1 MIKAYRHG
9 FAAVLLPFILLLAAC
24 SNDIKPQANLAEK
37 ELYLTAQRYLKEE
50 SYGYAV
56 SYLQELETRY
66 PFGPYAEQAQLELIY
81 AHFMNYD
88 QDKAVS
94 VAERFIRLHPD
105 SPKVDY
111 AYYMK
116 GLSNYTEGEGIF
128 ERFLPTDM
136 TERDPGPALQS
147 FDDFRQLLLR
157 FPDSQ
162 YNADARARMIYLRD
176 RLARHEVNVANY
188 YFQRKAYMAAVN
200 RGRYV
205 VENYPQSSVTPD
217 ALAVQVQGYR
227 LLKLNDLADDALIVL
242 RSNYPQYY
250 LLDAQGN
257 FIDQYDGERSFI
269 NKWTFGLFDPQD
281 PPRFDSR
288 DDALNPGSADVPS
301 PSDMVEPAAET
312 VEENKPFWKIW

>member
-1 MIKAYRHG
+1 MIKMYRIV
-9 FAAVLLPFILLLAAC
+9 FAVFAVFLTAC
-24 SNDIKPQANLAEK
+24 GGNEVKPQANQNEK

-56 SYLQELETRY
+56 TYLQELETRY

-88 QDKAVS
+88 QHKAVA
-94 VAERFIRLHPD
+94 VADRFIRLHPD

-116 GLSNYTEGEGIF
+116 GLSNYTEGEGLF

-136 TERDPGPALQS
+136 SERDPGPALQS
-147 FDDFRQLLLR
+147 FDDFRQLAIR
-157 FPDSQ
+157 FPNSP

-176 RLARHEVNVANY
+176 RLARHEISVANY
-188 YFQRKAYMAAVN
+188 YFKRKAYMAAVN

-205 VENYPQSSVTPD
+205 VENYPQSSVIPD

-227 LLKLNDLADDALIVL
+227 LLGLDDLADDALVVL
-242 RSNYPQYY
+242 RTNYPQHYT
-250 LLDAQGN
+250 LDAQGN
-257 FIDQYDGERSFI
+257 FIDQFTGERSWI
-269 NKWTFGLFDPQD
+269 NKWSLGLFDPQE

-288 DDALNPGSADVPS
+288 DEELARVDVRDVPS
-301 PSDMVEPAAET
+301 PSDDVESST
-312 VEENKPFWKIW
+312 EEGAKDQDKPFWKFW

>member
-1 MIKAYRHG
+1 MNKAHQMVL
-9 FAAVLLPFILLLAAC
+9 AVLLALLTAC
-24 SNDIKPQANLAEK
+24 GNDVKPQANLTEK

-66 PFGPYAEQAQLELIY
+66 PFGPYAQQAQLELIY

-94 VAERFIRLHPD
+94 VAERFIRLHPE

-157 FPDSQ
+157 YPNSV
-162 YNADARARMIYLRD
+162 YGPDARARMIYLRD
-176 RLARHEVNVANY
+176 RLARHEINVANY
-188 YFQRKAYMAAVN
+188 YFQRKAYLAAVN

-205 VENYPQSSVTPD
+205 VENYPQSTVIPD

-227 LLKLNDLADDALIVL
+227 LLGLNDLADDALVVL

-250 LLDAQGN
+250 ALDAQGN
-257 FIDQYDGERSFI
+257 FIDQFDGERSFI
-269 NKWTFGLFDPQD
+269 NKWTFGLFDPQE

-288 DDALNPGSADVPS
+288 DAELTGEPEFIDTPAPDSVPEKAS
-301 PSDMVEPAAET
+301 PEAE
-312 VEENKPFWKIW
+312 EEKPFWKFW